1 MAMTVEEM
9 VEWYKNNSD
18 WSNKQKYKSKIA
30 SALELLTALNP
41 FLEKG
46 YSLIAAAEHDVVYF
60 GVLLEALAKADD
72 ELIKDILS
80 YSGVFIEEGTDS
92 LGMFV

>member
-9 VEWYKNNSD
+9 VEWYENNTH
-18 WSNKQKYKSKIA
+18 WSNKEEHKSKIA
-30 SALELLTALNP
+30 SDLELLTALNP
-41 FLEKG
+41 FLQEG
-46 YSLIAAAEHDVVYF
+46 DNLIAAAEHDVVYF
-60 GVLLEALAKADD
+60 GVLLEALSAADD

-80 YSGVFIEEGTDS
+80 YSGVFIESGTDS

>member
-1 MAMTVEEM
+1 MYAVQRFTVMAE
-9 VEWYKNNSD
+9 NSD
-18 WSNKQKYKSKIA
+18 VHCNDDSFQCHF
-30 SALELLTALNP
+30 LNP

>member
-9 VEWYKNNSD
+9 VEWYENNSHC
-18 WSNKQKYKSKIA
+18 SNEEEHKSKIT
-30 SALELLTALNP
+30 SDLELLTALNP
-41 FLEKG
+41 FTGKV
-46 YSLIAAAEHDVVYF
+46 YSLIAAAEHDVIYF
-60 GVLLEALAKADD
+60 GVLLEDLAKADD

-80 YSGVFIEEGTDS
+80 YSGVFIEADTDS